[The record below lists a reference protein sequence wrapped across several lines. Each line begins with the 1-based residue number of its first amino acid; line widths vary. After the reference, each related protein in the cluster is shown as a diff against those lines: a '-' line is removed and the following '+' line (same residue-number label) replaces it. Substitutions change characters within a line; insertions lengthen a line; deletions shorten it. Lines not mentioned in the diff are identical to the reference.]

1 METSNMYEKADA
13 VSLRKMLLAAFFLA
27 SSIALNVF
35 EIKLPFLQIGIGFV
49 AIALSG
55 WILGFAYT
63 AVVACLS
70 DIIAVLINP
79 AGGAYFPGFT
89 LSAFLNA
96 AIYAL
101 LLHNVTIYRKDSNKN
116 ATLVAKTGIPFTLQ
130 FIVRVVLVATL
141 TSICVDL
148 LLNTYWLTIILGK
161 GWIPLFFSRLLKEL
175 IYLPLK
181 VVVLLAIIPILKPA
195 VDKVLPSKTREK

>member
-1 METSNMYEKADA
+1 MYEKED
-13 VSLRKMLLAAFFLA
+13 VISLRKVLLAAFFLA

-35 EIKLPFLQIGIGFV
+35 EIKLPFLQIGVGFI

-55 WILGFAYT
+55 WTLGFAYT
-63 AVVACLS
+63 AIVACLS

-89 LSAFLNA
+89 LSAFLTA
-96 AIYAL
+96 VVYSL
-101 LLHNVTIYRKDSNKN
+101 LLHNVTIYRKDSNK
-116 ATLVAKTGIPFTLQ
+116 TDSIAKKAGLPFTLQ
-130 FIVRVVLVATL
+130 FVVRVVLVATL
-141 TSICVDL
+141 TSMCIDL

-161 GWIPLFFSRLLKEL
+161 GWVPLFFSRLVKEL

-181 VVVLLAIIPILKPA
+181 VVVLLVIIPVLKPA
-195 VDKVLPSKTREK
+195 VDKVLPSKTKEK